1 MLARVWLFFTPA
13 LAIGAAVLLAPRVE
27 LLPPTLAGLKSW
39 GPLLL
44 ILLAAALAFGF
55 NRGRA
60 LFAVAALAAAFAG
73 YMLFLSGGQID
84 FTARTVYAAICIFV
98 PLDLL
103 VLSQLRERGIFT
115 LYGIRRGGSI
125 LLQILLTAWVV
136 SEHNA
141 QITQFA
147 YMPLFDRAA
156 LAGSPM
162 PQLGQLLLIVGVSL
176 CAVRSIVNR
185 SMLDAGLAGALT
197 ALGVACDAVANPHV
211 FQVFVGTA
219 ALIVIVTVLQDTYRL
234 AFQDELT
241 GLPSRRALNERLLAL
256 GHRFAVAMVDVD
268 HFKRFND
275 QHGHDLGD
283 QVLKI
288 VAARLARV
296 GGGGRA
302 YRYGG
307 EEFTLVFAGRS
318 LADAVPRLE
327 AVRRE
332 IEHYRVAVR
341 APDRPAR
348 DRRVR
353 PRSAAR
359 PSATVSVTI
368 SIGVAERNERNPTPL
383 AVLQA
388 ADKALYRAKGKGRN
402 QTCW

>member
-1 MLARVWLFFTPA
+1 
-13 LAIGAAVLLAPRVE
+13 
-27 LLPPTLAGLKSW
+27 
-39 GPLLL
+39 
-44 ILLAAALAFGF
+44 
-55 NRGRA
+55 
-60 LFAVAALAAAFAG
+60 
-73 YMLFLSGGQID
+73 
-84 FTARTVYAAICIFV
+84 
-98 PLDLL
+98 
-103 VLSQLRERGIFT
+103 
-115 LYGIRRGGSI
+115 
-125 LLQILLTAWVV
+125 VV